1 MLLTT
6 KFHASPPP
14 AHLVPRPRLVQ
25 QLEAGTR
32 QRFTLI
38 SAPAGFGKT
47 TLISAWLHNRAEPFA
62 WLSLGGGDNDP
73 ARFWTYVIGAL
84 QTLKPDLGRDAQ
96 AMLQSPQPPPLEAVV
111 TMLINDLVTHQPPG
125 ESGEPYCLV
134 LDDYHLIETAAI
146 HESVN
151 FLLDRLPRSCHPVLV
166 TRMDPPLSL
175 PRRRARREV
184 SEVRASMLRFTEEET
199 ARFFEKTADR
209 SLSAIEVAT
218 LAERTEGWVASLQLA
233 GISLQAQSDP
243 STFIAAFAG
252 NDRYVM
258 DYLVDEVFTRQ
269 PEDVQRFLLDTSI
282 LDSLCAGL
290 CEAVVY
296 GEDGLPEGGGSG
308 QATLRYLERANLF
321 MVPLDNHRAWYRYH
335 HLFADLLAHR
345 LRQEE
350 AHRIPA
356 LHRRAGRWYEQ
367 QGKLEQALHHV
378 LEAGE
383 MDWAARLIEQTG
395 NAIIWAKGEMAT
407 LARWLG
413 RLSEEQVR
421 SSPKLCLLRAWL
433 LYADAQIEPIV
444 PLLSAA
450 EASLQQADQAAPD
463 VKAMLGEAAALRAFV
478 ATRIGDVQATLEA
491 IESARRALEQL
502 PDEAPHLRVLLTFA
516 LAEAYFSAGN
526 LTAARPTYQQAT
538 TLGRSIGNRFLY
550 GCSLLR
556 LCDIYKFGG
565 ALDQMGR
572 ALEDLEQ
579 LIAQYQDSFVAPFAL
594 GEKAEFLRERNAPD
608 EAVAL
613 LREAIDTGQRFAQ
626 RWIEH
631 DCAVYL
637 AQALR
642 AQEDLEGALE
652 ATQHAIRIRTQHRI
666 HQDWSVIAPQAYQAR
681 LHLLQ
686 GEVARAARWAEEAGL
701 KPTNPPSHFR
711 ELEYLALV
719 RVLIA
724 QDRTEEATVLL
735 EQIREQA
742 ETGSRVRNVIEAL
755 VLHALA
761 LEQQDEPEAALQK
774 IAEAL
779 ALAEPS
785 GYIRPFVD
793 EGPSLMPLLYRAAEH
808 GLSPD
813 YARRLLAAFPHD
825 GTASPTLVRI
835 IHARETHLD
844 PLTKREIEIL
854 RLIAEGL
861 SNQQIADTLFL
872 SLHTVKAHTRN
883 IFGKLDVRRRTQAVS
898 KAKGLGILTA

>member
-6 KFHASPPP
+6 KFHAAPPP

-25 QLEAGTR
+25 QLQAGTR
-32 QRFTLI
+32 QRFTLV

-62 WLSLGGGDNDP
+62 WLSLGVGDNDP
-73 ARFWTYVIGAL
+73 VRFWTYVIGAL
-84 QTLKPDLGRDAQ
+84 QTVQPELGRDAQ
-96 AMLQSPQPPPLEAVV
+96 AMLQSPQPPPLEAVL
-111 TMLINDLVTHQPPG
+111 TMLINDLVTHQPLD
-125 ESGEPYCLV
+125 ESGAPYCLV
-134 LDDYHLIETAAI
+134 LDDYHLIETIAI

-151 FLLDRLPRSCHPVLV
+151 FLLDRLPRSWHPVLV

-184 SEVRASMLRFTEEET
+184 SEVRAKTLRFTEEET

-209 SLSAIEVAT
+209 SLSPAEVAT
-218 LAERTEGWVASLQLA
+218 LAARTEGWVASLQLA
-233 GISLQAQSDP
+233 GISLQAQPDP

-258 DYLVDEVFTRQ
+258 DYLVDEVFARQ

-296 GEDGLPEGGGSG
+296 GEDGLPEGGG
-308 QATLRYLERANLF
+308 QATLRYLEQANLF
-321 MVPLDNHRAWYRYH
+321 VVPLDNHRAWYRYH
-335 HLFADLLAHR
+335 HLFADLLTHR
-345 LRQEE
+345 LRQKE
-350 AHRIPA
+350 APRIPA
-356 LHRRAGRWYEQ
+356 LHRRAAQWYEQ
-367 QGKLEQALHHV
+367 QGKVEQALHHV
-378 LEAGE
+378 LEAEE
-383 MDWAARLIEQTG
+383 MDWAARLIEQAG
-395 NAIIWAKGEMAT
+395 DAMIWAKGEMAT
-407 LARWLG
+407 LARWLD
-413 RLSEEQVR
+413 RLSEARVR

-433 LYADAQIEPIV
+433 LYADAQIESIAPF
-444 PLLSAA
+444 LSAA
-450 EASLQQADQAAPD
+450 EASLQQADQAAPGLQ
-463 VKAMLGEAAALRAFV
+463 AMQGEAAALRAFV
-478 ATRIGDVQATLEA
+478 ATRIGDGHAALEA

-502 PDEAPHLRVLLTFA
+502 PDETPHLRALLTFA
-516 LAEAYFSAGN
+516 LAEAYFSAGD

-565 ALDQMGR
+565 TLDQMGR

-594 GEKAEFLRERNAPD
+594 GEKAEFLRERNDPD
-608 EAVAL
+608 KAVAL

-626 RWIEH
+626 RWLEH

-642 AQEDLEGALE
+642 AQEDFKAALE

-666 HQDWSVIAPQAYQAR
+666 YQDWSVIAPQAYQAR

-686 GEVARAARWAEEAGL
+686 GEVAQAARWAEEAGL
-701 KPTNPPSHFR
+701 KPTDTPSHFR

-742 ETGSRVRNVIEAL
+742 EADSRVRNVIEVL

-761 LEQQDEPEAALQK
+761 LEQHGEPEAALQK

-785 GYIRPFVD
+785 GYIRLFVD
-793 EGPSLMPLLYRAAEH
+793 EDPSLMPLLYRAAEH

-825 GTASPTLVRI
+825 GTASPTLARI
-835 IHARETHLD
+835 IRTQATHLE

-898 KAKGLGILTA
+898 KAQGLGILTA